1 MAFVA
6 AAAAGMSTLQMVGM
20 AFSAVSAI
28 GQMQAG
34 RQQAAA
40 YRAQAKQ
47 EELKAGQAS
56 IQHLQQGVATL
67 RRLRGNISAVNARA
81 AAGGLD
87 PYSGSPAALKQYAQK
102 AGTEEFYLTQENSQ
116 LALITGEMNAAQYNM
131 AATQAKRQGMMSAVG
146 TLGTAFATVG
156 SIGGPGSGTPIGGVG
171 GGGSVGGF
179 IDNTLYPTT
188 GSIGM
193 PSMVG

>member
-28 GQMQAG
+28 GQIQAG
-34 RQQAAA
+34 RQKAAE

-67 RRLRGNISAVNARA
+67 RRVRSNMSTVNARA

-116 LALITGEMNAAQYNM
+116 LALITGEMNSAQYNM
-131 AATQAKRQGMMSAVG
+131 AATQAKRQGYFNAAGSMASA
-146 TLGTAFATVG
+146 FMTVG
-156 SIGGPGSGTPIGGVG
+156 SIGTPAQPAGAV
-171 GGGSVGGF
+171 
-179 IDNTLYPTT
+179 T
-188 GSIGM
+188 
-193 PSMVG
+193 